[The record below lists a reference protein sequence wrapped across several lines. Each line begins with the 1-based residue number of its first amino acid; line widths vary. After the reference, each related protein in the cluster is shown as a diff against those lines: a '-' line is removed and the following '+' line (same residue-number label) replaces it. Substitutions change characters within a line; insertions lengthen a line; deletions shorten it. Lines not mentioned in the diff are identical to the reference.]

1 MTTTDHRAHHRASP
15 APWAF
20 IALMVLVGLNLR
32 PALSS
37 LAPLLP
43 RIEADTGLPMLA
55 IGALT
60 TLPVLCLGLFAPSA
74 PWLSR
79 RLGTERTLSLAL
91 LVLAVGLGLR
101 GLAQPAWLFAG
112 TLLVGAGIGIAGTLL
127 PALVKRE
134 LPDSADLMTGVYTMA
149 LCLGGALGAGL
160 SIPLTEALGGW
171 TYSLISWAALAV
183 VSLIAWQTLMPSH
196 RPPPT
201 TAPARGDSGALLRQP
216 LAWQVTLYMGCQSS
230 LAYIVFGWLPTLLVE
245 RGYDEAEAGWMTGA
259 SVMLQLGAA
268 LSAPWVARL
277 GRDQRPALVLVLSLI
292 AAGFWVLLQGPAE
305 WRWAGVTMLG
315 FGQGGGFSLALSL
328 IVLRTADARLAG
340 KLSGMVQG
348 VGYALASLGP
358 LGVGVMLELDL
369 GLAGITAALMA
380 VAAAAAGF
388 ALLAG
393 RNRRLASDDAGRLV
407 VR

>member
-1 MTTTDHRAHHRASP
+1 MATNDPGQRRGTPSP
-15 APWAF
+15 GVF

-43 RIEADTGLPMLA
+43 RIEADSGLPMLA

-91 LVLAVGLGLR
+91 VILATGLGLR
-101 GLAQPAWLFAG
+101 GLAAPFWLFAG

-160 SIPLTEALGGW
+160 SIPLAEALGDW
-171 TYSLISWAALAV
+171 AAALTSWAALAV
-183 VSLIAWQTLMPSH
+183 VSLIAWQTLMPT
-196 RPPPT
+196 RPPT
-201 TAPARGDSGALLRQP
+201 TTPARGDTGALLRQP

-230 LAYIVFGWLPTLLVE
+230 LAYIVFGWLPALLVE
-245 RGYDEAEAGWMTGA
+245 RGYDEVEAGWMTGA

-268 LSAPWVARL
+268 LSAPWLARL
-277 GRDQRPALVLVLSLI
+277 GRDQRPALMLVLSLT
-292 AAGFWVLLQGPAE
+292 AGGFWILLQGPTE
-305 WRWAGVTMLG
+305 WRWAGVALLG
-315 FGQGGGFSLALSL
+315 FGQGGGFSMALSL

-348 VGYALASLGP
+348 MGYALASLGP

-369 GLAGITAALMA
+369 GLAGITAALLA
-380 VAAAAAGF
+380 LAAAATVF

>member
-1 MTTTDHRAHHRASP
+1 MAITDGARQRAAPSP
-15 APWAF
+15 LAF

-43 RIEADTGLPMLA
+43 RIEADSGLPVLA

-60 TLPVLCLGLFAPSA
+60 TLPVLCLGLFAPMA
-74 PWLSR
+74 PWLSG
-79 RLGTERTLSLAL
+79 RLGPERTLSLAL
-91 LVLAVGLGLR
+91 LILAVGLALR
-101 GLAQPAWLFAG
+101 GLAAPAWLFGG
-112 TLLVGAGIGIAGTLL
+112 TLLVGAAIGVAGTLL
-127 PALVKRE
+127 PGLVKRE

-160 SIPLTEALGGW
+160 SIPLAETLGGW
-171 TYSLISWAALAV
+171 AAALTSWAALAAI
-183 VSLIAWQTLMPSH
+183 SLIAWQTLMPAS
-196 RPPPT
+196 PPPRT
-201 TAPARGDSGALLRQP
+201 QASARGDTGALLRQP

-268 LSAPWVARL
+268 LSAPWLARL
-277 GRDQRPALVLVLSLI
+277 GRDQRPALMLVLSLI
-292 AAGFWVLLQGPAE
+292 AGGFWVLLQGPIE
-305 WRWAGVTMLG
+305 WRWAGVALLG

-358 LGVGVMLELDL
+358 LGIGVMLELDL
-369 GLAGITAALMA
+369 GLPGITLALTA
-380 VAAAAAGF
+380 VTAAAMVF

-393 RNRRLASDDAGRLV
+393 RDRRLASDETGHLV